1 MGQIPPQLIDYQQSY
16 WTNDFKGIDLGNLH
30 DKIQ

>member
-1 MGQIPPQLIDYQQSY
+1 MGQIPTQLTDYQSRK
-16 WTNDFKGIDLGNLH
+16 WTNDFKGIDLGDLH